1 MRTDATRA
9 AQAEAPTGGT
19 GPGQRALRFGVFDWV
34 DDSGKPVAQLYDER
48 LTLAQ
53 AADKAGLY
61 CYHIAEH
68 HCTPLGLAPSPNVF
82 LAALATRTR
91 RIRLGPLVALLP
103 LYEPLRL
110 INEIAMLDHLSHGRL
125 ELGIGKGVSP
135 YELGYHGVDA
145 GDTADIFA
153 ETLDILR
160 AAWTQQRLTA
170 GGTGAPRYQDVPLPL
185 RPLQQP
191 HPPLWCPT
199 ASPGTASWAA
209 GQRINLMGLG
219 SAETFAPCAR
229 AFWRSQAGN
238 PTGPTTTAVVGM
250 NRQIVVAPT
259 DAEAVRIARAAYP
272 RFADNFVKLWEQHG
286 NPRARSMV
294 DLDAN
299 LAHGSV
305 IAGSPATVRAE
316 VIRQARTAD
325 LNYFSLAFSW
335 GDLPLDTALRS
346 LRLFSEHVVPNVSAG
361 PTSAGSTAGSRRG

>member
-1 MRTDATRA
+1 MCADAITRA
-9 AQAEAPTGGT
+9 AQAEAPISGARADR
-19 GPGQRALRFGVFDWV
+19 PALRFGVFDWV
-34 DDSGKPVAQLYDER
+34 DDSGKPVAQIYDER
-48 LTLAQ
+48 LTLAE
-53 AADKAGLY
+53 AADKAGLF

-110 INEIAMLDHLSHGRL
+110 VNEIAMLDHLSHGRL

-145 GDTADIFA
+145 GDTGQVFA

-170 GGTGAPRYQDVPLPL
+170 GGTHTLRYQDVPLPL

-199 ASPGTASWAA
+199 ASPDTASWAA
-209 GQRINLMGLG
+209 SQSINLMGLG
-219 SAETFAPCAR
+219 PAENFAACAR
-229 AFWRSQAGN
+229 AFWRSRSG
-238 PTGPTTTAVVGM
+238 TTTAVVGM
-250 NRQIVVAPT
+250 NRHIVVAPT
-259 DAEAVRIARAAYP
+259 DAEAVRTAREAFP
-272 RFADNFVKLWEQHG
+272 RFADNFSKLWEQHG
-286 NPRARSMV
+286 NPRVRPMV
-294 DLDAN
+294 DFDAN
-299 LAHGSV
+299 LAHGTI

-316 VIRQARTAD
+316 LARQADTAH
-325 LNYFSLAFSW
+325 LNYFSLAFAW
-335 GDLPLDTALRS
+335 GDLPLQRALRS
-346 LRLFSEHVVPNVSAG
+346 LHLFAEHVLPTVSG
-361 PTSAGSTAGSRRG
+361 TPVRG